1 MTLPRIVGHEPVW
14 DTFRRAID
22 QGRLASTFLFVG
34 PSGIGKWSTAF
45 GLAQALLC
53 ETVPVRELRAC
64 QSCSACQQVAA
75 QTHPDLLLIRK
86 PDDKN
91 FIPVESFIGD
101 REHRMREG
109 LCHDIAIK
117 AFRGGRKIAIIDDA
131 DYLNQEGANC
141 LLKTLEEPP
150 LDSLIILIGTSE
162 QRQLPTIRSRCQ
174 IIRFAPLTDSQV
186 ATLLAES
193 DLIADPARIPSLAA
207 RAEGSLKRA
216 VELSDPELDEARS
229 SLLQHLSQSDIDSVV
244 LAKRINEFVEA
255 AGKDAPPRRARMRQV
270 VLEAI
275 DFYRGLMRRLVGA
288 DERGDT
294 LNNPYL
300 AAAAPHW
307 RGRADIASRCL
318 DRCLTA
324 LGEIDANANLATLIG
339 CWIDDLTQSTLQ
351 HA

>member
-1 MTLPRIVGHEPVW
+1 
-14 DTFRRAID
+14 
-22 QGRLASTFLFVG
+22 
-34 PSGIGKWSTAF
+34 
-45 GLAQALLC
+45 
-53 ETVPVRELRAC
+53 
-64 QSCSACQQVAA
+64 
-75 QTHPDLLLIRK
+75 
-86 PDDKN
+86 
-91 FIPVESFIGD
+91 
-101 REHRMREG
+101 
-109 LCHDIAIK
+109 
-117 AFRGGRKIAIIDDA
+117 
-131 DYLNQEGANC
+131 
-141 LLKTLEEPP
+141 
-150 LDSLIILIGTSE
+150 LIILIGTSE

-307 RGRADIASRCL
+307 CGRAAIASRCL

-339 CWIDDLTQSTLQ
+339 CWIDDLSQSTLQ